1 MENNTIFVGS
11 KPVMNY
17 VLAVVTQFNEGS
29 NSVTLRARGKAISRA
44 VDAAEIV
51 RNRFV
56 PESDVTD
63 IQISTEEIE
72 NYNHEKTN
80 VFNQISLEHFFQIN
94 ILKDKYLMFLFHE
107 PLHNFFLL
115 PLEHHLY
122 PFHNL
127 LNYSNRRQI

>member
-1 MENNTIFVGS
+1 MESNTIFVGS

-29 NSVTLRARGKAISRA
+29 DRVLLRARGKAISRA

-56 PESDVTD
+56 PDSDVVD

-72 NYNHEKTN
+72 NYNNEKTN
-80 VFNQISLEHFFQIN
+80 VSIIE
-94 ILKDKYLMFLFHE
+94 ILIEKK
-107 PLHNFFLL
+107 
-115 PLEHHLY
+115 
-122 PFHNL
+122 
-127 LNYSNRRQI
+127 

>member
-29 NSVTLRARGKAISRA
+29 DSVILRARGKAISRA

-56 PESDVTD
+56 PNSQIAD

-72 NYNHEKTN
+72 NYNNEKTN
-80 VFNQISLEHFFQIN
+80 VSIIEIFIE
-94 ILKDKYLMFLFHE
+94 KGD
-107 PLHNFFLL
+107 
-115 PLEHHLY
+115 
-122 PFHNL
+122 
-127 LNYSNRRQI
+127 